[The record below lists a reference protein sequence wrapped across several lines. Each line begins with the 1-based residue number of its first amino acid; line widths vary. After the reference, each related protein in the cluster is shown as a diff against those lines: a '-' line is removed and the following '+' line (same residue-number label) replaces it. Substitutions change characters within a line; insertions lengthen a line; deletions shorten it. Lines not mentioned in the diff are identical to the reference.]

1 MGHEDPAYKTL
12 KQDIAAL
19 QKSKDLFHA
28 IFEGSRDAIFIT
40 DDNKQFAYVNQA
52 ACVLTGYSKQE
63 LLSMT
68 IPDLHFPRDIKT
80 FERFFN
86 GILNGKASISEADII
101 RKDGAR
107 VPTEFSSTVV
117 TISGK
122 KFMHTTAR
130 DVSTRKQA
138 EAILKESETRYKLLS
153 DATFE
158 AIFISE
164 NGICISQNNTAERMF
179 GYTETEASGRM
190 ATDWIHPDDR
200 EQVKKNMLSGCEDPY
215 EVKALRRDGSAFHC
229 SIQGRNYT
237 HKGKNLRI
245 TALRDISDKKQAEAE
260 RDQYQAQLVQTQKME
275 AIGALAGGIAHD
287 FNNILFPI
295 IGHTQMLLNDTPEDG
310 PMRNSLS
317 AVYTSAMRA
326 KGLVEQI
333 LTFSRQEKTEPRLM
347 KIQPIVKEI
356 IKLLRSTIPTT
367 ISIKQEISSGP
378 GPIKADPV
386 QIHQLVMNL
395 ATNGYHAMEE
405 NGGVLMFGLK
415 AVTLDESDTGFFDLV
430 PGDYVCLIVSDTG
443 SGMDKALTKKIFDP
457 FFTTKETGTGMG
469 LSVVHGIVTGMKGTI
484 QVYSEPGKGT
494 RFCVYLPLEKG
505 PPAEEVIA
513 PEVSIPMGSERILL
527 VDDDASIIDMEK
539 MMLERLGYRVAHRTS
554 SIEALEA
561 FRVDPLKYD
570 LVISDMAMP
579 KLPGDKLAVQLLQLR
594 PDIPILLCTGFS
606 QKMTEEKIQAL
617 GVRGLLMKPVLMMD
631 LAQKIREVLE
641 TPQSNNSRKP
651 K

>member
-1 MGHEDPAYKTL
+1 MIHENPAYKAL
-12 KQDIAAL
+12 KHDLSAL
-19 QKSKDLFHA
+19 QKSNDLFHA

-40 DDNKQFAYVNQA
+40 DENKHFAYINQA
-52 ACVLTGYSKQE
+52 ACALTGYTRQE

-68 IPDLHFPRDIKT
+68 IPNLHCHRDMKT
-80 FERFFN
+80 FEQFFT
-86 GILNGKASISEADII
+86 GIFDGKESISEADII
-101 RKDGAR
+101 RKDGTK

-138 EAILKESETRYKLLS
+138 QTLLKESENRYKLLS

-164 NGICISQNNTAERMF
+164 NGICIGQNNAAFRIF
-179 GYTETEASGRM
+179 GYTEAQALGRM

-200 EQVKKNMLSGCEDPY
+200 EQVKKNMSSGFESPY
-215 EVKALRRDGSAFHC
+215 EVKALRSDGSAFHC
-229 SIQGRNYT
+229 SIQGRSYT
-237 HKGKNLRI
+237 HKGRNLRI
-245 TALRDISDKKQAEAE
+245 TALQDISDRKQAEAE

-295 IGHTQMLLNDTPEDG
+295 IGHTQMLLNDTKKDG
-310 PMRNSLS
+310 SMRNSLS

-333 LTFSRQEKTEPRLM
+333 LTFSRQEKIEPRLM

-367 ISIKQEISSGP
+367 ISIKQEISAVL

-386 QIHQLVMNL
+386 QVHQLVMNL

-405 NGGVLMFGLK
+405 HGGELTVGLIE
-415 AVTLDESDTGFFDLV
+415 VTLRECDTGSFDLV
-430 PGDYVCLIVSDTG
+430 PGDYARLTVSDTG
-443 SGMDKALTKKIFDP
+443 SGMDKALLEKIFDP
-457 FFTTKETGTGMG
+457 FFTTKEKGTGMG
-469 LSVVHGIVTGMKGTI
+469 LSVVHGIVKGMEGTI
-484 QVYSEPGKGT
+484 QVFSEPGKGT
-494 RFCVYLPLEKG
+494 RFCVYLPLEKA
-505 PPAEEVIA
+505 PPAEEGI
-513 PEVSIPMGSERILL
+513 PQNVSIPEGTENILL
-527 VDDDASIIDMEK
+527 VDDDETIIDMEK
-539 MMLERLGYRVAHRTS
+539 QMLERLGYRVASRTS

-561 FRVDPLKYD
+561 FKVDPFKYD
-570 LVISDMAMP
+570 LVISDVAMP
-579 KLPGDKLAVQLLQLR
+579 KLPGDKLSAELIRLR

-606 QKMTEEKIQAL
+606 QKITEEKMQLL
-617 GVRGLLMKPVLMMD
+617 GVRGLLMKPVVLME
-631 LAQKIREVLE
+631 LAQKIRQILD
-641 TPQSNNSRKP
+641 
-651 K
+651 

>member
-1 MGHEDPAYKTL
+1 MIHENPAYKAL
-12 KQDIAAL
+12 KHDLSAL
-19 QKSKDLFHA
+19 QKSNDLFHA

-40 DDNKQFAYVNQA
+40 DENKHFAYINQA
-52 ACVLTGYSKQE
+52 ACALTGYTRQE

-68 IPDLHFPRDIKT
+68 IPNLHCHRDMKT
-80 FERFFN
+80 FEQFFT
-86 GILNGKASISEADII
+86 GIFDGKESISEADII
-101 RKDGAR
+101 RKDGTK

-138 EAILKESETRYKLLS
+138 QTLLKESENRYKLLS

-164 NGICISQNNTAERMF
+164 NGICIGQNNAAFRIF
-179 GYTETEASGRM
+179 GYTEAQALGRM

-200 EQVKKNMLSGCEDPY
+200 QQVKKNISSGFEGPY
-215 EVKALRRDGSAFHC
+215 EVKAIRSDDSAFHC
-229 SIQGRNYT
+229 SIQGRNFNDN
-237 HKGKNLRI
+237 GRNLRI
-245 TALRDISDKKQAEAE
+245 TALRDISDRKQAEAE
-260 RDQYQAQLVQTQKME
+260 RDHYQSQLVQTQKME

-295 IGHTQMLLNDTPEDG
+295 IGHTQMLLNDTKKDG
-310 PMRNSLS
+310 SMRNSLS

-333 LTFSRQEKTEPRLM
+333 LTFSRQEKIEPRLM

-367 ISIKQEISSGP
+367 ISIKQEISAVL

-386 QIHQLVMNL
+386 QVHQLVMNL

-405 NGGVLMFGLK
+405 HGGELTVGLIE
-415 AVTLDESDTGFFDLV
+415 VTLRECDTGSFDLV
-430 PGDYVCLIVSDTG
+430 PGDYARLTVSDTG
-443 SGMDKALTKKIFDP
+443 SGMDKALLEKIFDP
-457 FFTTKETGTGMG
+457 FFTTKEKGTGMG
-469 LSVVHGIVTGMKGTI
+469 LSVVHGIVKGMEGTI
-484 QVYSEPGKGT
+484 QVFSEPGKGT
-494 RFCVYLPLEKG
+494 RFCVYLPLEKA
-505 PPAEEVIA
+505 PPAEEGI
-513 PEVSIPMGSERILL
+513 PQNVSIPEGTENILL
-527 VDDDASIIDMEK
+527 VDDDETIIDMEK
-539 MMLERLGYRVAHRTS
+539 QMLERLGYRVASRTS

-561 FRVDPLKYD
+561 FKVDPFKYD
-570 LVISDMAMP
+570 LVISDVAMP
-579 KLPGDKLAVQLLQLR
+579 KLPGDKLSAELIRLR

-606 QKMTEEKIQAL
+606 QKITEEKMQLL
-617 GVRGLLMKPVLMMD
+617 GVRGLLMKPVVLME
-631 LAQKIREVLE
+631 LAQKIRQILH
-641 TPQSNNSRKP
+641 
-651 K
+651 

>member
-1 MGHEDPAYKTL
+1 MTYENPAYNSL
-12 KQDIAAL
+12 KKDITAL
-19 QKSKDLFHA
+19 QKSKDLFYG

-40 DDNKQFAYVNQA
+40 DENKHFAYINQA
-52 ACVLTGYSKQE
+52 ACALTGYTKQE
-63 LLSMT
+63 LLSMS
-68 IPDLHFPRDIKT
+68 IPDLHSTKDLKN
-80 FERFFN
+80 FERFFE
-86 GILNGKASISEADII
+86 GILSGKTSISEADII
-101 RKDGAR
+101 RKNGTR

-122 KFMHTTAR
+122 KIMHTTAR

-138 EAILKESETRYKLLS
+138 ETLLKESENRYKLLS

-164 NGICISQNNTAERMF
+164 NGICIGQNNAASRIF
-179 GYTETEASGRM
+179 GYTEAEALGRL
-190 ATDWIHPDDR
+190 AKDWIHPDDR
-200 EQVKKNMLSGCEDPY
+200 EQVKKNISSEYEDPY

-237 HKGKNLRI
+237 HKGRNLRI
-245 TALRDISDKKQAEAE
+245 TALRDISDRKQAEAE
-260 RDQYQAQLVQTQKME
+260 RDQYQSQLVQTQKME

-295 IGHTQMLLNDTPEDG
+295 IGHTQMLLNDTTEDG
-310 PMRNSLS
+310 PLRDSLS

-347 KIQPIVKEI
+347 KIQPIVKET
-356 IKLLRSTIPTT
+356 IKLLRSTIPAT

-386 QIHQLVMNL
+386 QVHQLVMNL

-405 NGGVLMFGLK
+405 NGGELIFGLK
-415 AVTLDESDTGFFDLV
+415 EVTLDECDTGSFDLV
-430 PGDYVCLIVSDTG
+430 PGDYACLTVSDTG
-443 SGMDKALTKKIFDP
+443 SGMNKALTEKIFDP
-457 FFTTKETGTGMG
+457 FFTTKEKGTGMG
-469 LSVVHGIVTGMKGTI
+469 LSVVHGIVKGMKGTI
-484 QVYSEPGKGT
+484 QVYSEPCKGT

-505 PPAEEVIA
+505 PPAEEAI
-513 PEVSIPMGSERILL
+513 PQDISIPMGSEHLLL
-527 VDDDASIIDMEK
+527 VDDDETIIDMEK
-539 MMLERLGYRVAHRTS
+539 LMLERLGYRVAPRTS

-561 FRVDPLKYD
+561 FRADPLKYD

-579 KLPGDKLAVQLLQLR
+579 KLPGDKLAAELMRLR

-606 QKMTEEKIQAL
+606 QKMTEEKMQVL
-617 GVRGLLMKPVLMMD
+617 GVRGLLMKPVLMME
-631 LAQKIREVLE
+631 LAQKIREVLDTMKE
-641 TPQSNNSRKP
+641 
-651 K
+651 

>member
-1 MGHEDPAYKTL
+1 MIHENPPYNSL
-12 KQDIAAL
+12 KHDIAAL

-40 DDNKQFAYVNQA
+40 DENKHFAYVNQA
-52 ACVLTGYSKQE
+52 ACALTGYTKQA
-63 LLSMT
+63 LLSMS
-68 IPDLHFPRDIKT
+68 IPDLHSPGDMKN
-80 FERFFN
+80 FEKFFD
-86 GILNGKASISEADII
+86 GILSGKTSISEADII

-138 EAILKESETRYKLLS
+138 EALHKESENRYKLLS

-164 NGICISQNNTAERMF
+164 NGICIGQNNAAFRIF
-179 GYTETEASGRM
+179 GYTEAQALGRM

-200 EQVKKNMLSGCEDPY
+200 EQVKKNLSSGFEGPY
-215 EVKALRRDGSAFHC
+215 EVKALRSDGSAFHC

-237 HKGKNLRI
+237 HKGRHLRI
-245 TALRDISDKKQAEAE
+245 TALRDISDRKQAEAE
-260 RDQYQAQLVQTQKME
+260 RDLYQTQLVQTQKME
-275 AIGALAGGIAHD
+275 AIGSLAGGIAHD

-295 IGHTQMLLNDTPEDG
+295 IGHTQMLLNDTTEDG
-310 PMRNSLS
+310 PTRNSLS

-333 LTFSRQEKTEPRLM
+333 LTFSRQEKIEPRLM

-367 ISIKQEISSGP
+367 INIKQKISAVP

-386 QIHQLVMNL
+386 QVHQLVMNL

-405 NGGVLMFGLK
+405 SGGELTVGLK
-415 AVTLDESDTGFFDLV
+415 EVTLDEYDTASFDV
-430 PGDYVCLIVSDTG
+430 APGDYACLTVSDTG
-443 SGMDKALTKKIFDP
+443 SGMDKTLSEKIFDP
-457 FFTTKETGTGMG
+457 FFTTKEKGTGMG
-469 LSVVHGIVTGMKGTI
+469 LSVVHGIVKGMKGTI

-494 RFCVYLPLEKG
+494 RFCVYLPLEKAY
-505 PPAEEVIA
+505 PAEECI
-513 PEVSIPMGSERILL
+513 PQNLSIPKGSEHILL

-539 MMLERLGYRVAHRTS
+539 QMLERLGYRVASRTS

-561 FRVDPLKYD
+561 FKVDPLKYD

-579 KLPGDKLAVQLLQLR
+579 KLPGDKLSVELIRLR
-594 PDIPILLCTGFS
+594 PDIPILICTGFS
-606 QKMTEEKIQAL
+606 QKMTEKKMQVI
-617 GVRGLLMKPVLMMD
+617 GIRGLLMKPVVLME
-631 LAQKIREVLE
+631 LAQKIREILD
-641 TPQSNNSRKP
+641 QK
-651 K
+651 

>member
-1 MGHEDPAYKTL
+1 MIHENPTYKVL

-40 DDNKQFAYVNQA
+40 DVNKYFAYVNQA
-52 ACVLTGYSKQE
+52 ACALTGYTKEE

-68 IPDLHFPRDIKT
+68 IPDLHAPRDMKD
-80 FERFFN
+80 FEIFFD
-86 GILNGKASISEADII
+86 GILGGKASISEADMT
-101 RKDGAR
+101 RKDGTK
-107 VPTEFSSTVV
+107 VPTEFSSTAV

-138 EAILKESETRYKLLS
+138 EMLLKESENRYKLLS

-164 NGICISQNNTAERMF
+164 KGICIGQNNTASRMF
-179 GYTETEASGRM
+179 GYTEAEASGRR
-190 ATDWIHPDDR
+190 ATEWIHPDDR
-200 EQVKKNMLSGCEDPY
+200 EQIKKNMLSGCEDPY
-215 EVKALRRDGSAFHC
+215 EVKAMRKDGSSFWC
-229 SIQGRNYT
+229 SIQGRNFNDN
-237 HKGKNLRI
+237 GRNLRI
-245 TALRDISDKKQAEAE
+245 TALRDITDRKQAEAE

-295 IGHTQMLLNDTPEDG
+295 IGHTQMLLNDTTEDG

-333 LTFSRQEKTEPRLM
+333 LTFSRQEKTDPRLM

-356 IKLLRSTIPTT
+356 IKLLRSTIPAT
-367 ISIKQEISSGP
+367 ISIKHDISSGP

-386 QIHQLVMNL
+386 QLHQLVMNL
-395 ATNGYHAMEE
+395 ATNAYHAMED
-405 NGGVLMFGLK
+405 NGGDLLFGLK
-415 AVTLDESDTGFFDLV
+415 EVTLNEFDAVSFDLIR
-430 PGDYVCLIVSDTG
+430 GDYACLTVSDTG
-443 SGMDKALTKKIFDP
+443 SGMDKALSEKIFDP
-457 FFTTKETGTGMG
+457 FFTTKEKGTGMG

-484 QVYSEPGKGT
+484 RVYSEPGRGS

-505 PPAEEVIA
+505 PPTEEAI
-513 PEVSIPMGSERILL
+513 PQGISIPKGSEHILL
-527 VDDDASIIDMEK
+527 VDDDEPIIDMEK
-539 MMLERLGYRVAHRTS
+539 QMLERLGYQVASRTS

-561 FRVDPLKYD
+561 FRADPFKYD
-570 LVISDMAMP
+570 LVISDVAMP
-579 KLPGDKLAVQLLQLR
+579 KMPGDKLAGELLRLR

-606 QKMTEEKIQAL
+606 QILTEEKVQLL
-617 GVRGLLMKPVLMMD
+617 GVKGLLMKPMLMME
-631 LAQKIREVLE
+631 LAQKIREVLD
-641 TPQSNNSRKP
+641 
-651 K
+651 